1 MVGERGGVCGYRM
14 SLCRG
19 RNSERHL
26 RQGNGGS
33 VVAGIA
39 VAGGIADR
47 AAVLRVDGIQV
58 KLEALASKDVLIAGA
73 ALTTVA
79 VIVKVLSGLGRPRRM
94 NRLAVGFVMMPRG
107 EVGLIFAG
115 IGKSIGVADDGLFS
129 AVILLVMVTTLLTPL
144 ALRWTLL
151 GKAS

>member
-1 MVGERGGVCGYRM
+1 MRELLSPVE
-14 SLCRG
+14 SLIVP
-19 RNSERHL
+19 L
-26 RQGNGGS
+26 FF
-33 VVAGIA
+33 VWM
-39 VAGGIADR
+39 
-47 AAVLRVDGIQV
+47 GIQV

>member
-1 MVGERGGVCGYRM
+1 VPLFFVWM
-14 SLCRG
+14 
-19 RNSERHL
+19 
-26 RQGNGGS
+26 
-33 VVAGIA
+33 
-39 VAGGIADR
+39 
-47 AAVLRVDGIQV
+47 GIQV

-79 VIVKVLSGLGRPRRM
+79 VIGKVLSGLGCPRRM
-94 NRLAVGFVMMPRG
+94 NRLAVGFGMMPRG

-115 IGKSIGVADDGLFS
+115 IGKSIGVVDDGLFS

-151 GKAS
+151 AKAS